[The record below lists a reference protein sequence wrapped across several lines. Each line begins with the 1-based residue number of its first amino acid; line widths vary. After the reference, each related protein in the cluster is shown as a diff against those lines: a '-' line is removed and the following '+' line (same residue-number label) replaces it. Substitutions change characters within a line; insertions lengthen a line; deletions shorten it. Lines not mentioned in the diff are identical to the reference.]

1 MRIDDFEPKGT
12 VFAIGVLNADPGIRP
27 FDEVIVYNDRVI
39 AVGRALM
46 SGWEMQ
52 ASKNGGAVAVR
63 HVESR

>member
-1 MRIDDFEPKGT
+1 
-12 VFAIGVLNADPGIRP
+12 V
-27 FDEVIVYNDRVI
+27 NDRFI

-52 ASKNGGAVAVR
+52 ASKRGGAVVIR